1 LFTEPASQ
9 RELSPMYFDTLN
21 KKQMEEY
28 SSCLLQMVVKN
39 DGLPNFTTTSTRS
52 SVNGIN
58 SKDIAHGLLLS
69 CACELNPMTIITAT
83 KSLLRCFI
91 LKILITI

>member
-1 LFTEPASQ
+1 
-9 RELSPMYFDTLN
+9 
-21 KKQMEEY
+21 
-28 SSCLLQMVVKN
+28 MVVKN

-58 SKDIAHGLLLS
+58 SKDSHGCYCLVR
-69 CACELNPMTIITAT
+69 ELNPMTIITAT

>member
-1 LFTEPASQ
+1 
-9 RELSPMYFDTLN
+9 
-21 KKQMEEY
+21 MEEY
-28 SSCLLQMVVKN
+28 SSFTANVGKN
-39 DGLPNFTTTSTRS
+39 DVCPIFYHHQHLLV